1 MTMKPSVIVYKIAN
15 LDDKENT
22 ITINFKLS
30 MAWYDTR
37 IGLET
42 GVTISH
48 TEQGRPQGIVSNF
61 CQKDVTAKRFLSNTK

>member
-48 TEQGRPQGIVSNF
+48 REQG
-61 CQKDVTAKRFLSNTK
+61 